1 MPNGTLLALGEL
13 ARAMLVVPEHRMVV
27 VAFGSADG
35 FMPCPNGTK
44 TMWTQQQSLRLS
56 QLWKIIQP
64 MLLANDTA
72 SVVRGSTV
80 TDHAGASSSSRA
92 AAAHADRTA
101 ASSDGESDG
110 SSIVGGGACY
120 CYCSDEQAIG
130 KCAAAASKTACTAQA
145 KSAGFLSDIRSFCP
159 NITHIYDCFD
169 PATPCDTAN
178 CSVSRALCGM
188 ALDPASTEARACPP
202 TVVPGKG
209 RPLEYI
215 RECNYYQLQYS
226 KCVFVANAS
235 CAHSPLFP

>member
-64 MLLANDTA
+64 MLLTSDTA
-72 SVVRGSTV
+72 SVGRASAI
-80 TDHAGASSSSRA
+80 TDHASGRSSSSA
-92 AAAHADRTA
+92 AATNAGQTA
-101 ASSDGESDG
+101 ASSDGHSDG
-110 SSIVGGGACY
+110 SSIVDGGACY

-130 KCAAAASKTACTAQA
+130 KCAAAASKTACSAQA
-145 KSAGFLSDIRSFCP
+145 KSAAFLSDIGSFCP

-169 PATPCDTAN
+169 QATPCKTAN

-202 TVVPGKG
+202 TVVPGQG

-215 RECNYYQLQYS
+215 
-226 KCVFVANAS
+226 
-235 CAHSPLFP
+235 